1 MSVSGRTLPGT
12 SSSFIAMASSRE
24 HPAKPQGKN
33 TNKVAM
39 VA

>member
-1 MSVSGRTLPGT
+1 LPGT
-12 SSSFIAMASSRE
+12 SSSFIAMASSRCE